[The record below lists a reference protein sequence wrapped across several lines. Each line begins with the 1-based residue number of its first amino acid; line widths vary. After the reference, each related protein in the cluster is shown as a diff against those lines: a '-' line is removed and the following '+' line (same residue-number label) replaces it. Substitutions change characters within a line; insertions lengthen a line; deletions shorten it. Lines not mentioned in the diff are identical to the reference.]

1 MNLVKVFLNNTEKN
15 KEIFEI
21 QNSEINVAEIMRE
34 IESNLR
40 QRSID
45 KSEIDRIA
53 KLKLSSDSPAG
64 HREFDPS
71 LTANLFEK
79 GIAPPKF
86 SNPRYWFIRGPL
98 KWIIIKFTEFYSL
111 VDKKL
116 SENRIKAFYS
126 VLHELILMKAKHQRL
141 ELKLAELYKHVVE
154 LRASYNPEFQNEFY
168 DNNKL
173 LSENFSKSN
182 LRILSLLKNEKPT
195 LVLLPDWENFLNLLK
210 VNRIPFHTIVQSKSQ
225 FYYIEKQITSQVTLI
240 ETIQEFSQYKEYSN
254 IILHCNA
261 CILPAWIMDKIILCV
276 KENADK
282 DTQIFIHYSNSA
294 INSYSPFQENLRTR
308 IDTDKIHS
316 YLNDLGFKNIVSHCV
331 DKDEMQLITFTLP

>member
-86 SNPRYWFIRGPL
+86 SNPRYWFC
-98 KWIIIKFTEFYSL
+98 SL
-111 VDKKL
+111 QVCL
-116 SENRIKAFYS
+116 C
-126 VLHELILMKAKHQRL
+126 
-141 ELKLAELYKHVVE
+141 
-154 LRASYNPEFQNEFY
+154 
-168 DNNKL
+168 L
-173 LSENFSKSN
+173 LGYF
-182 LRILSLLKNEKPT
+182 
-195 LVLLPDWENFLNLLK
+195 
-210 VNRIPFHTIVQSKSQ
+210 
-225 FYYIEKQITSQVTLI
+225 
-240 ETIQEFSQYKEYSN
+240 
-254 IILHCNA
+254 
-261 CILPAWIMDKIILCV
+261 
-276 KENADK
+276 
-282 DTQIFIHYSNSA
+282 NS
-294 INSYSPFQENLRTR
+294 
-308 IDTDKIHS
+308 
-316 YLNDLGFKNIVSHCV
+316 
-331 DKDEMQLITFTLP
+331 